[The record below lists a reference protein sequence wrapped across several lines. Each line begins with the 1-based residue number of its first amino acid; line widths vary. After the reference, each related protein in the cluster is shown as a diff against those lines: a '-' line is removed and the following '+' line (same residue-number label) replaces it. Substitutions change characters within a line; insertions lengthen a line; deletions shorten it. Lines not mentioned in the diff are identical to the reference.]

1 MIPPANSTAADFP
14 VAGARLRAAGAADS
28 VALAQLAHSA
38 HSHPWS
44 ERQYLDSLEA
54 GHATWLLESAAGELI
69 ACCVVSQLFDEA
81 EILDVAVAPRW
92 RRRGIARALLQQVID
107 RLPEGTSRLLLDVRA
122 SNEAARGLY
131 AGLGFVE
138 DGVRRNYYPATGGG
152 REDAILMSCA
162 L

>member
-1 MIPPANSTAADFP
+1 MAEL
-14 VAGARLRAAGAADS
+14 AR
-28 VALAQLAHSA
+28 SA

-44 ERQYLDSLEA
+44 ERQYRDSLEG
-54 GHATWLLESAAGELI
+54 GHATWLLESEEGEPI

-81 EILDVAVAPRW
+81 EILDVAVAPAW

-107 RLPEGTSRLLLDVRA
+107 RLPDGTSRLLLDVRA

-138 DGVRRNYYPATGGG
+138 DGVRRNYYPAAGGG
-152 REDAILMSCA
+152 REDAILMSRA
-162 L
+162 LQRAWQ